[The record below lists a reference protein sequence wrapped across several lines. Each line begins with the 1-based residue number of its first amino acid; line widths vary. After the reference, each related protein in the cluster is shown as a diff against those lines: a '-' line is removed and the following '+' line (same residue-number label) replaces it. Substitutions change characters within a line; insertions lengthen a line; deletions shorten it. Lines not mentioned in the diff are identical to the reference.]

1 MNREDTKIL
10 IPVMQAYADGK
21 DIQYKSGCNTYKD
34 GFAPNWN
41 WHDDT
46 DVYRVKP
53 EPVDNIPA
61 TEEEL
66 KEMFEDRTFFKNK
79 KDGSVGWKYKIR
91 EAEIDL
97 ERNFV
102 FDHETK
108 CWKAMSS
115 IPTPTPEVLGVLE
128 AQKSVPATEEEISVS
143 LKLIDQYITKEKLT
157 GIIRTSDY
165 LPSFAERYWILN
177 LETKC
182 WEDLTDIMPQAEDL
196 PTMTP
201 KEFEKKHP
209 LYKIVRQGQ
218 YYRYFICSNADGST
232 FILIDAELKRFPAYK
247 NISSIEIYDDLKLL
261 CNHYRKELELESK

>member
-108 CWKAMSS
+108 CWKVMSS
-115 IPTPTPEVLGVLE
+115 IPIPIPQVEE
-128 AQKSVPATEEEISVS
+128 KTE
-143 LKLIDQYITKEKLT
+143 
-157 GIIRTSDY
+157 
-165 LPSFAERYWILN
+165 
-177 LETKC
+177 
-182 WEDLTDIMPQAEDL
+182 
-196 PTMTP
+196 MTP

-218 YYRYFICSNADGST
+218 YYRYFICSNADGLT
-232 FILIDAELKRFPAYK
+232 FIIIDVELKRFHTYK
-247 NISSIEIYDDLKLL
+247 NISSIDMYDDLKLL
-261 CNHYRKELELESK
+261 YNHYRKELELESK

>member
-21 DIQYKSGCNTYKD
+21 VIQYKSGCNTYKD

-108 CWKAMSS
+108 CWKVMSS
-115 IPTPTPEVLGVLE
+115 IP
-128 AQKSVPATEEEISVS
+128 
-143 LKLIDQYITKEKLT
+143 
-157 GIIRTSDY
+157 
-165 LPSFAERYWILN
+165 IL
-177 LETKC
+177 
-182 WEDLTDIMPQAEDL
+182 PQAKDL

-201 KEFEKKHP
+201 NEFKKKYP
-209 LYKIVRQGQ
+209 FFKITRQGD
-218 YYRYFICSNADGST
+218 YDRYFISNEGGMVIMLDV
-232 FILIDAELKRFPAYK
+232 ELKRYHTYK
-247 NISSIEIYDDLKLL
+247 NITSIDMYDDLKLL
-261 CNHYRKELELESK
+261 YNHYRKELELESK